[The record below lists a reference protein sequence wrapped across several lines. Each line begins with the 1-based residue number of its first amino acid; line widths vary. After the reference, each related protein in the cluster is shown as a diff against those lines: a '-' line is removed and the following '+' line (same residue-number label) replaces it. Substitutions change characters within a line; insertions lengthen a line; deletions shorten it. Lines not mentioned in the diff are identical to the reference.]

1 MRLRKTLLALL
12 VMSSMLILL
21 SGCSEVSGI
30 YGEHDFRGFDWGN
43 PLYLIEKEE
52 YAMNIYDGDSRLMYW
67 DTFLGYDANI
77 TYIFYENNL
86 THGYVQIESD
96 KELDD
101 VFDGVVSTL
110 SNSYG
115 APTKSTDS
123 SEEFT
128 TSNGGFIYVSKS
140 GLDCTVLFGKQ

>member
-1 MRLRKTLLALL
+1 
-12 VMSSMLILL
+12 MST
-21 SGCSEVSGI
+21 
-30 YGEHDFRGFDWGN
+30 
-43 PLYLIEKEE
+43 
-52 YAMNIYDGDSRLMYW
+52 YDNDNRLMYW

-86 THGYVQIESD
+86 SHGYVQIESD

-115 APTKSTDS
+115 APTKSTDI
-123 SEEFT
+123 SEEFI

-140 GLDCTVLFGKQ
+140 GIDCTVLFGKQ